1 MKATRRAGALQM
13 AIGIVLVLG
22 GAGAARADL
31 IQARQEPNLEKRSKL
46 ALENADVALRAAR
59 EDYRAG
65 DTMDTTTKINEVIES
80 VDLAY
85 TSLSETGKNPRK
97 SPKYFKQAEMQTREL
112 SRKLDDFQ
120 HEMSYTDR
128 PSLDK
133 VRVRVQEVHDELLTG
148 LMEGK
153 KKK

>member
-1 MKATRRAGALQM
+1 MKAIRRAGALQM
-13 AIGIVLVLG
+13 AIGIVLVLV

-31 IQARQEPNLEKRSKL
+31 DQARQEPNLEKRSKL

-85 TSLSETGKNPRK
+85 TSLTETGKNPRK

-133 VRVRVQEVHDELLTG
+133 VRIRVQEVHDELLTG

>member
-13 AIGIVLVLG
+13 AMGIVLVLV

-31 IQARQEPNLEKRSKL
+31 DQARQEPNLEKRSKL

-85 TSLSETGKNPRK
+85 TSLTETGKNPRK

-128 PSLDK
+128 PTLDK
-133 VRVRVQEVHDELLTG
+133 VRIRVQEVHDELLTG

>member
-13 AIGIVLVLG
+13 AIGIVLVLV

-31 IQARQEPNLEKRSKL
+31 DQARQEPNLEKRSKL

>member
-1 MKATRRAGALQM
+1 MNAIRRAGTLQT

-22 GAGAARADL
+22 GVGAARADL
-31 IQARQEPNLEKRSKL
+31 NLARQEPNLEKRSKL

-65 DTMDTTTKINEVIES
+65 DTMDSMTKINEVIES

-85 TSLSETGKNPRK
+85 TSLTETGKNPRK

-133 VRVRVQEVHDELLTG
+133 VRIRVQEVHDELLTG

>member
-1 MKATRRAGALQM
+1 MKAIRRAGALQM
-13 AIGIVLVLG
+13 AVGIVLALAG
-22 GAGAARADL
+22 TGAARADL
-31 IQARQEPNLEKRSKL
+31 AQARQEPNLEKRSKL

-59 EDYRAG
+59 ENYRAG
-65 DTMDTTTKINEVIES
+65 DAMDTTTKINEVIES

-85 TSLSETGKNPRK
+85 ASLTETGKNPRK

>member
-1 MKATRRAGALQM
+1 MRAMRLIGASQITVM
-13 AIGIVLVLG
+13 MVLVLV
-22 GAGAARADL
+22 GAARAELDEV
-31 IQARQEPNLEKRSKL
+31 RREPNLEKRSKL
-46 ALENADVALRAAR
+46 ALENADAALKAAR
-59 EDYRAG
+59 EGYRAG
-65 DTMDTTTKINEVIES
+65 DTMDTTMKINEVIES

-85 TSLSETGKNPRK
+85 NSLTETGKNPRK

-133 VRVRVQEVHDELLTG
+133 VKLRVQEVHDELLTG

>member
-13 AIGIVLVLG
+13 TIGIVLVLS
-22 GAGAARADL
+22 GAGAASADL

-46 ALENADVALRAAR
+46 ALENADIALRAAR

-85 TSLSETGKNPRK
+85 TSLTETGKNPRK

>member
-1 MKATRRAGALQM
+1 MT
-13 AIGIVLVLG
+13 IGIVLVLS
-22 GAGAARADL
+22 GAGAASADL

-46 ALENADVALRAAR
+46 ALENADIALRAAR

-85 TSLSETGKNPRK
+85 TSLTETGKNPRK

>member
-1 MKATRRAGALQM
+1 MKAIRRAGAVQM
-13 AIGIVLVLG
+13 AIAMVLVLV
-22 GAGAARADL
+22 GARAARADL
-31 IQARQEPNLEKRSKL
+31 DQVRQEQNLEKRSKL
-46 ALENADVALRAAR
+46 ALENADAALKSAR

-85 TSLSETGKNPRK
+85 TSLTETGKNPRK

-133 VRVRVQEVHDELLTG
+133 VRIRVQEVHDELLTG

>member
-1 MKATRRAGALQM
+1 
-13 AIGIVLVLG
+13 
-22 GAGAARADL
+22 
-31 IQARQEPNLEKRSKL
+31 
-46 ALENADVALRAAR
+46 
-59 EDYRAG
+59 
-65 DTMDTTTKINEVIES
+65 

-85 TSLSETGKNPRK
+85 SSLSETGKNPRK

-133 VRVRVQEVHDELLTG
+133 VRLRVQEVHDELLTG
-148 LMEGK
+148 LMEGRK
-153 KKK
+153 KR

>member
-1 MKATRRAGALQM
+1 MNAIRRAGALQM
-13 AIGIVLVLG
+13 AIGIVLVLS

-31 IQARQEPNLEKRSKL
+31 DQARQEPNLEKRSKL

-85 TSLSETGKNPRK
+85 TSLTETGKNPRK

>member
-1 MKATRRAGALQM
+1 MKAIRRAGALQM
-13 AIGIVLVLG
+13 AIGIVLVLV

-31 IQARQEPNLEKRSKL
+31 DQARQEPNLEKRSKL

-85 TSLSETGKNPRK
+85 TSLTETGKNPRK